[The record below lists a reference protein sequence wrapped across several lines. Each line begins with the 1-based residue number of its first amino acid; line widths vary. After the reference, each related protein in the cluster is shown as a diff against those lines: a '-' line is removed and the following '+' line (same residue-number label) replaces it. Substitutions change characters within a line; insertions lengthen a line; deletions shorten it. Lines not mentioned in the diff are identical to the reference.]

1 LAEAIQALL
10 KTRSIVESG
19 SSHPAV
25 FDLLAQEKQR
35 SKQQAGGGGGG
46 GVQAEADDCEDR
58 AHGRQWNPIQ
68 SAGLRA
74 LLRWAAFSV
83 DCLAAP
89 RMGRPDAGS
98 LGASAQD

>member
-1 LAEAIQALL
+1 LAEATQALL
-10 KTRSIVESG
+10 KTRSIAESG

-25 FDLLAQEKQR
+25 FDLLAQEEQR
-35 SKQQAGGGGGG
+35 SKQQAGGGGGD
-46 GVQAEADDCEDR
+46 QAEADDCEDR
-58 AHGRQWNPIQ
+58 AQGRQWNPIQ

-74 LLRWAAFSV
+74 LLRWAAFFV

-89 RMGRPDAGS
+89 RRGRPDAGS